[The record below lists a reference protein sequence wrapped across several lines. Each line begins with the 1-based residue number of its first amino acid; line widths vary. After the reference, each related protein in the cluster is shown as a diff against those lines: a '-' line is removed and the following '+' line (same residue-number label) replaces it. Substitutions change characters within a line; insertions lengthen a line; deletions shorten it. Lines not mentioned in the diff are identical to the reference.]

1 MWINFSSKMPYAV
14 KIYVG
19 GINAVS
25 GEPMVETAATIL
37 RRRQLL
43 ASGKSLQDYVVLPE
57 QPWLEGIATEPGKVS
72 LNQASQHMS
81 IPVIILTA

>member
-1 MWINFSSKMPYAV
+1 MWINFSSKIPYAV
-14 KIYVG
+14 KICIG

-43 ASGKSLQDYVVLPE
+43 AEKQSLQDYVVLPN
-57 QPWLEGIATEPGKVS
+57 QPWLDGIATEPGKVS
-72 LNQASQHMS
+72 RAQFQFT
-81 IPVIILTA
+81 PVL